1 MTKKIGIGLGVV
13 LLIGLVVGAAIL
25 KNQAQS
31 VEVTTEK
38 MKETAIHEE
47 VTTSGSLMPKEMQ
60 SIYYRPE
67 MGEFDK
73 IPVDEGDKV
82 NKGEGILRY
91 KNPSQRVKSGLRGTV
106 IQVNPPGAIGDES
119 QPAVVIA
126 DLKRLVVQADVTEY
140 DALKVKKGQR
150 VTLKWDADPSRE
162 WTGKVSRVAQLPKH
176 SGAEGTGKE
185 SDQIK
190 YEVEIGLDKKIPLK
204 LGSRL
209 MASIR
214 TDEQKVKTVPQTAW
228 VRKNDKDGV
237 FVVDNNRA
245 VWTEVDPGISD
256 GKRVEIRSGLTGKDE
271 VIIDPPQDL
280 KTGVEV
286 TAP

>member
-82 NKGEGILRY
+82 TKGEGVLRY
-91 KNPSQRVKSGLRGTV
+91 KNPSRRVKSDLRGTV
-106 IQVNPPGAIGDES
+106 IQVNPPGATGDES
-119 QPAVVIA
+119 QPAVVVA
-126 DLKRLVVQADVTEY
+126 DLNRLVVQADVTEY

-162 WTGKVSRVAQLPKH
+162 WTGKISRVAQLPKH
-176 SGAEGTGKE
+176 SGAEGAGNE

-190 YEVEIGLDKKIPLK
+190 YEVEISLDRKVPLK

-214 TDEQKVKTVPQTAW
+214 TDEQKVKTIPQKAL

-237 FVVDNNRA
+237 FVVDNSRA
-245 VWTEVDPGISD
+245 VWKEVDLGISD
-256 GKRVEIRSGLTGKDE
+256 GKRVEIRSGLAGKDE
-271 VIIDPPQDL
+271 VVIHPPQDL
-280 KTGVEV
+280 KTGAEV
-286 TAP
+286 TVP

>member
-106 IQVNPPGAIGDES
+106 IQVNPPGATGDES

-190 YEVEIGLDKKIPLK
+190 YEVEISLDRKVPLK